1 MHRLKLYNRIVHI
14 DYPVGLPPHCPAH
27 CRPLPP
33 PPPGVPE
40 TIVIGA
46 EGRETSNRMVNID
59 YGTNGTCPPEC
70 LVPPPPPCLVPPCST
85 TPVPPPP
92 PTPETIVIGA
102 EGRED
107 SPPASNNRI
116 FELPG
121 TGTTCVG
128 SGCQTRCPAHC
139 TGTGIRPRPG
149 GQGFVIGAS
158 GEEPA
163 SSNRIVELDYGSR
176 CTGWSCVTSP
186 CPAHC
191 VKTIQP
197 RPGGGGF
204 AIGHEDEE
212 VTCASQYNCELLSNM
227 ILQPSNRMSGS
238 NPDRNEL
245 NIGEYEILR
254 IETNNWKHS
263 INL

>member
-1 MHRLKLYNRIVHI
+1 MDRLQLYNRIVHI

-33 PPPGVPE
+33 PPPGEPE

-46 EGRETSNRMVNID
+46 EGREDSNRMVNID

-70 LVPPPPPCLVPPCST
+70 LVPPPPPCLVPPCPTTPPPPCLVPPCPVPPPCLVPPCST

-107 SPPASNNRI
+107 PPPSNNRI
-116 FELPG
+116 LELELPG
-121 TGTTCVG
+121 TGGTTCVG

-149 GQGFVIGAS
+149 GQTFVIGAS

-191 VKTIQP
+191 VKTIRP
-197 RPGGGGF
+197 RPGGGDLL
-204 AIGHEDEE
+204 IGHEDEE
-212 VTCASQYNCELLSNM
+212 VTCASQYICELKEH
-227 ILQPSNRMSGS
+227 
-238 NPDRNEL
+238 DFTAE
-245 NIGEYEILR
+245 
-254 IETNNWKHS
+254 
-263 INL
+263 